1 MKIGEVALIAGITN
15 RAIRHYEELN
25 LIKSRRL
32 SIIIGNIVRRI

>member
-1 MKIGEVALIAGITN
+1 MKIGEVALIAGVTN

-32 SIIIGNIVRRI
+32 SNNLSLIHI